1 MHSEQINELSTALA
15 KAQGTIASAKKDREN
30 PFFKS
35 SYADLASVWDACR
48 KPLSDNGLSVVQTT
62 DITDKGVFLVTML
75 AHASGQWIS
84 GILPIRPV
92 KDDPQG
98 MGSAITYMRRYA
110 LAAIAGVAPEEH
122 DDDGNEASGKS
133 KGKPMSKT
141 APAAMKADASPTEG
155 THGGPAGEDLDA
167 GTRTS
172 VTLLSESRRNT
183 LFDLMDFVK
192 PPQKDVDLW
201 LSRAG
206 ISRFDDMPEDKG
218 EKIIKFLADKK
229 EIIEKSGKK

>member
-15 KAQGTIASAKKDREN
+15 KAQGTIASAKKDSEN
-30 PFFKS
+30 PFYKS

-84 GILPIRPV
+84 GILPIRPT

-122 DDDGNEASGKS
+122 DDDGNEASGK
-133 KGKPMSKT
+133 GTKPKSTKPT
-141 APAAMKADASPTEG
+141 PQEEEAPPPDD

-167 GTRTS
+167 GARTTDA
-172 VTLLSESRRNT
+172 VVLLSEARRNT
-183 LFDLMDFVK
+183 LFNLLDQVK
-192 PPQKDVDLW
+192 PPQKSVDTW
-201 LSRAG
+201 LHRAG
-206 ISRFDDMPEDKG
+206 VTTFDNMPAIQG
-218 EKIIKFLADKK
+218 ELLIKHLVGMSTKK
-229 EIIEKSGKK
+229 AAK